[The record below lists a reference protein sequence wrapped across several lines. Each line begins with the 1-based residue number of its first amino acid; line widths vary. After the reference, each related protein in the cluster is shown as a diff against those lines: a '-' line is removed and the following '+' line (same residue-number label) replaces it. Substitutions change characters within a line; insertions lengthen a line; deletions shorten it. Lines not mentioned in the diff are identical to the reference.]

1 MMHCHVQIQLGAS
14 HTPLQRRAVSFSQ
27 TSLGHHLGHSHGNFR
42 SDLHVQCA
50 ATRSFVH
57 DNTQMLHVLYVMGAI
72 HLPSP

>member
-1 MMHCHVQIQLGAS
+1 MNDALPCADTVGSIPHAS
-14 HTPLQRRAVSFSQ
+14 ATQGSQ

-57 DNTQMLHVLYVMGAI
+57 DNTQMLHVLYAMGAI